1 MYRRSHIY
9 AIDVA
14 TGGREMLTDSI
25 GYWTDPVVSP
35 DGKRVV
41 YSGYPE
47 AKETY
52 EMPHLFVMDIDG
64 GNSTNLT
71 EDFDR
76 PASGVIWDDNNRQVY
91 FTAQDRGYVNVFRSD
106 LSGRVTPVTSGQQV
120 ATLCRLTRL
129 AMSVSALSATSA
141 SPATSTVF
149 RWPAPEN
156 RPG

>member
-1 MYRRSHIY
+1 
-9 AIDVA
+9 
-14 TGGREMLTDSI
+14 MLTDSI

-41 YSGYPE
+41 FSGYPE

-76 PASGVIWDDNNRQVY
+76 PANGVIWDDNNRQVY

-106 LSGRVTPVTSGQQV
+106 LSGKVTPVTSGQQV
-120 ATLCRLTRL
+120 ATL
-129 AMSVSALSATSA
+129 VSADKARNVGVCLLYTSDA
-141 SPATSTVF
+141 AD
-149 RWPAPEN
+149 E
-156 RPG
+156 